1 MRVILNEQSGEL
13 KTLYGEV
20 QEPVASYLEH
30 RAEDIEKE
38 EAIAFKIFDKRM
50 SNHRAENYRSATE
63 MDEMKPVGENGPYPS
78 TGYQEGYDKTIVNV
92 TYKNSFAIS
101 REMMDDN
108 VLTSLGKQ
116 PDKLLRSYYRGR
128 ARDMFAL
135 LGNALQGNETYVRNG
150 WNFNA
155 KSADGACIFATDH
168 KPKVFG
174 ADQSNLFSDELN
186 EETLFTAMVRMR
198 NMKDDNGNTLN
209 LTPTGILIPSVA
221 ALEKKVYQIIASYQ
235 TPGSSNNA
243 INPLMGSLN
252 IYVAPYL
259 NDFIGELSAPWI
271 LIDENF
277 NKNADGAIYQ
287 ERVELEVSSHLGD
300 HDENEWRAYA
310 RYGIGVVDFRCML
323 AGGVPAGLSL

>member
-1 MRVILNEQSGEL
+1 MRVILSEESGKL
-13 KTLYGEV
+13 KALYGEV
-20 QEPVASYLEH
+20 QEPVASYLEN

-38 EAIAFKIFDKRM
+38 EATAFKIFDKRT
-50 SNHRAENYRSATE
+50 SNHRSENYRSETE
-63 MDEMKPVGENGPYPS
+63 MDEMIPVGENGAYPV
-78 TGYQEGYDKTIVNV
+78 TGYQEGYDKTITNV

-108 VLTSLGKQ
+108 ILTSLGKK

-128 ARDMFAL
+128 ARDMFAM

-155 KSADGACIFATDH
+155 RSADGACAFAIDH

-174 ADQSNLFSDELN
+174 ADQCNVFADELD
-186 EETLFTAMVRMR
+186 EDSLFKAMVAMR
-198 NMKDDNGNTLN
+198 NMRDDNGNTLSLN
-209 LTPTGILIPSVA
+209 PTGILIPSIA
-221 ALEKKVYQIIASYQ
+221 SLEKKVYQIVASYQ

-243 INPLMGSLN
+243 INPLMGALN
-252 IYVAPYL
+252 IYVSPYL
-259 NDFIGELSAPWI
+259 NDFIGDLAAPWI

-277 NKNADGAIYQ
+277 NRNADGAIYQ
-287 ERVELEVSSHLGD
+287 ERVDLEITSQMGD

-310 RYGIGVVDFRCML
+310 RYGLGIVDFRCML
-323 AGGVPAGLSL
+323 AGGVTGGKNL

>member
-13 KTLYGEV
+13 KALYGEV

-38 EAIAFKIFDKRM
+38 EAIAFKIFDKRS
-50 SNHRAENYRSATE
+50 SNHRIENYRSETE
-63 MDEMKPVGENGPYPS
+63 MDEMLPVGENGAYPS
-78 TGYQEGYDKTIVNV
+78 TGYKEGYDKSIVNV

-108 VLTSLGKQ
+108 VLNTLGKN

-135 LGNALQGNETYVRNG
+135 IGNALQGNETYVRNG
-150 WNFNA
+150 WKFNA
-155 KSADGACIFATDH
+155 QCADGACVFATDH

-174 ADQSNLFSDELN
+174 EDQCNVFSDELT
-186 EETLFTAMVRMR
+186 EDSLFAAMVRMR
-198 NMKDDNGNTLN
+198 NLKDDNGNTLN
-209 LTPTGILIPSVA
+209 LCPTGILIPSVA
-221 ALEKKVYQIIASYQ
+221 SLEKKVYEIIASYQ

-243 INPLMGSLN
+243 INPLMGCLN

-259 NDFIGELSAPWI
+259 NDFIGTQTAPWI

-277 NKNADGAIYQ
+277 NRNADGAIYQ
-287 ERVELEVSSHLGD
+287 ERVELEITSRLGD

-323 AGGVPAGLSL
+323 AGGVSHGKSL